1 MISYRNTKRFM
12 VVLCALLSINAYSQ
26 DSLYNKS
33 KPISYNYVEP
43 DVYKI
48 KNIDVR
54 EVNGQPVQKALVILY
69 SGLSIGQEIK
79 VPGPDVPQ
87 AIKNIWERDYFS
99 DVQVYFLPTGNG
111 KEIVVQFLVKEQ
123 PRLNGYRF
131 LNISNSQ
138 AKTLKE
144 ETSLRRGMYIT
155 PNLVNRTIE
164 QIKAYYL
171 EKGYYNVQI
180 SVKRPKAKNKK
191 GDPMRGYQNFDF
203 YINKGQ
209 KVKIYDFVFNGNE
222 SLNDKELRKSIK
234 GIKRRLK
241 KWNIFVT
248 SKYTEEKWKDS
259 RTG

>member
-1 MISYRNTKRFM
+1 
-12 VVLCALLSINAYSQ
+12 LCALLSFNAYAQ
-26 DSLYNKS
+26 DSLYTKS
-33 KPISYNYVEP
+33 KSISYNYIEP

-180 SVKRPKAKNKK
+180 SVKRPQAKNKK
-191 GDPMRGYQNFDF
+191 GDLMRWLP
-203 YINKGQ
+203 K
-209 KVKIYDFVFNGNE
+209 
-222 SLNDKELRKSIK
+222 LRLLYKQ
-234 GIKRRLK
+234 R
-241 KWNIFVT
+241 
-248 SKYTEEKWKDS
+248 TE
-259 RTG
+259 G